1 MPVIPSGTGL
11 EISTAVYNTLDTN
24 NILDKTEAFVF
35 DITSSNTDKF
45 IGACNLLEKKNGR
58 GLLFLGCRHHFIETV
73 LAAAYKEANVEITT
87 GPETL
92 IV

>member
-35 DITSSNTDKF
+35 DLTSSNTDKF
-45 IGACNLLEKKNGR
+45 IGACNLLEKKMVEAYCSWAADII
-58 GLLFLGCRHHFIETV
+58 LSKLF
-73 LAAAYKEANVEITT
+73 
-87 GPETL
+87 
-92 IV
+92 